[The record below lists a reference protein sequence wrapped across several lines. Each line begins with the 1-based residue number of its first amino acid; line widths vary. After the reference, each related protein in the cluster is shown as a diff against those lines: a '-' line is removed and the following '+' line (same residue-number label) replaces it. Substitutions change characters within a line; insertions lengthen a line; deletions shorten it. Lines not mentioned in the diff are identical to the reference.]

1 MAEEQYGPSEP
12 IGGIGGSGELGGF
25 GGSFK
30 GV

>member
-12 IGGIGGSGELGGF
+12 IGGIGESGKFGGF
-25 GGSFK
+25 GRSFK